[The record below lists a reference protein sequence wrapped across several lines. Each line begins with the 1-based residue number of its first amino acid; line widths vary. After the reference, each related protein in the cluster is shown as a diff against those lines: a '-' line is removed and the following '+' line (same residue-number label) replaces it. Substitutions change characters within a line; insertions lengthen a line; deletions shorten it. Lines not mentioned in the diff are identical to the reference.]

1 MIKLS
6 KWYRLDNAAKIFPPS
21 KNKYDAKIFRFS
33 VSLKE
38 NIDKNILE
46 SALKITLEEY
56 PIFKSI
62 LKKGFFWYYLEEANI
77 KPVVVEEHLRPCS
90 AFDNG
95 NLFQVTYYKKRINL
109 EVNHALTD
117 GTGTLTFLKSL
128 TANYINIK
136 YKIKNN
142 EVINTASA
150 KESSNDS
157 FKKFKTGKVKKV
169 VGSNKLAYQIKDEKF
184 AENNLKIIEGIASVS
199 DILKLS
205 KSYNVTLTVYLTSV
219 LIKSIGESMDI
230 KERKKPIVIAIPVN
244 LRNYYPSYTV
254 RNFFNAVNI
263 TYKYNGED
271 LSEIVKVVNEEFKR
285 NLNKENVKNKM
296 NNMAILEDIFI
307 LRLIPIFIKDFILRY
322 AYRWTDFYQT
332 MTLSNIGIINVPKI
346 YQDYIDYFDVFIS
359 TSKIQICMCS
369 YLDKLLLSFSSQF
382 INSEI
387 EKNFFRYLVNEGV
400 NITINTNKLGEE
412 NE

>member
-56 PIFKSI
+56 PVFKSI
-62 LKKGFFWYYLEEANI
+62 LKKGFFWYYLEESNI
-77 KPVVVEEHLRPCS
+77 KPIVVEEHLRPCS

-271 LSEIVKVVNEEFKR
+271 LCEIVKVVNEEFKR
-285 NLNKENVKNKM
+285 NLDKENVKNKM

-400 NITINTNKLGEE
+400 NVTINTNKLGEE

>member
-56 PIFKSI
+56 PVFKSI
-62 LKKGFFWYYLEEANI
+62 LKKGFFWYYLEESNI
-77 KPVVVEEHLRPCS
+77 KPIVVEEHLRPCS

-136 YKIKNN
+136 YKKKNN

-184 AENNLKIIEGIASVS
+184 AENNLKII
-199 DILKLS
+199 
-205 KSYNVTLTVYLTSV
+205 V
-219 LIKSIGESMDI
+219 L
-230 KERKKPIVIAIPVN
+230 
-244 LRNYYPSYTV
+244 
-254 RNFFNAVNI
+254 
-263 TYKYNGED
+263 
-271 LSEIVKVVNEEFKR
+271 
-285 NLNKENVKNKM
+285 
-296 NNMAILEDIFI
+296 
-307 LRLIPIFIKDFILRY
+307 
-322 AYRWTDFYQT
+322 
-332 MTLSNIGIINVPKI
+332 
-346 YQDYIDYFDVFIS
+346 
-359 TSKIQICMCS
+359 
-369 YLDKLLLSFSSQF
+369 
-382 INSEI
+382 
-387 EKNFFRYLVNEGV
+387 
-400 NITINTNKLGEE
+400 
-412 NE
+412 